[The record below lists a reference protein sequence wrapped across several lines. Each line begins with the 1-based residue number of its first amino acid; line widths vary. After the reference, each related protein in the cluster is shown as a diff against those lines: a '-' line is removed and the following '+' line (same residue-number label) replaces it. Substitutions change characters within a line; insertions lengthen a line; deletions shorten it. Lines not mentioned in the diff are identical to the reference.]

1 MCTMIHTA
9 LSVCGDAVRLAVL
22 LEAQLQ
28 LMQVH
33 WSRVDP
39 GALQVHPDAL
49 TPLPPSED
57 SYFFFFFLRK
67 ERKDIE
73 GYIIEHQHLIR
84 LYSWLGWI
92 LFVCHALI
100 VRINIF
106 NSLIFNFS
114 GHISFLRRRFSAT
127 LKK

>member
-1 MCTMIHTA
+1 MTKKSFNIICDIQKCSRECYIEIAMCTMIHTA
-9 LSVCGDAVRLAVL
+9 LSVRGDAVRLAVL

-49 TPLPPSED
+49 TPLPPNED
-57 SYFFFFFLRK
+57 SYFFFFFK

-73 GYIIEHQHLIR
+73 GYIIEH
-84 LYSWLGWI
+84 
-92 LFVCHALI
+92 
-100 VRINIF
+100 
-106 NSLIFNFS
+106 
-114 GHISFLRRRFSAT
+114 
-127 LKK
+127 